1 MLTGWGKIVTHPAD
15 VEDAVRDGY
24 DHVQLIIDNLM
35 GLDEDQF
42 SNLRKDL
49 ARHDIA
55 IELCSSPLPPE
66 VIVTEMGFNLYVWTE
81 YIKKAARRVESIGCP
96 KIGWN
101 NGRSRVLPWE
111 GDIAAVKEQVL
122 QFLFMLCDVSEESG
136 ITVLIEPLSP
146 LRTNFLNTMDE
157 IEKFLPRV
165 GKDNLAAMISL
176 RDLADIELPLEK
188 IKTYANLISYVH
200 LENPLEAKA
209 KRTPPRPEDG
219 YDYQPFLRALKEIN
233 YSGAICLP
241 EESDSTTLTYCR
253 ELWDAS

>member
-1 MLTGWGKIVTHPAD
+1 MVTGWGKIVTHPAD
-15 VEDAVRDGY
+15 VEDAARDEF

-35 GLDEDQF
+35 GLDEEQF
-42 SNLRKDL
+42 SKLRKDL
-49 ARHDIA
+49 TQHNIT

-81 YIKKAARRVESIGCP
+81 YIKKAARRLASIGCR

-122 QFLFMLCDVSEESG
+122 QFLFMLCDVSQENG

-157 IEKFLPRV
+157 VEKFLPRV
-165 GKDNLAAMISL
+165 GKDNLSGMISL
-176 RDLADIELPLEK
+176 RDLADIKLPLEK
-188 IKTYANLISYVH
+188 IKTYSSLISYVH
-200 LENPLEAKA
+200 LENPLEAKG
-209 KRTPPRPEDG
+209 KRLPPRPEDG
-219 YDYQPFLRALKEIN
+219 YDYRPFLRTLKQTN

-241 EESDSTTLTYCR
+241 EESDKTTLAFCR
-253 ELWDAS
+253 ELWNAL